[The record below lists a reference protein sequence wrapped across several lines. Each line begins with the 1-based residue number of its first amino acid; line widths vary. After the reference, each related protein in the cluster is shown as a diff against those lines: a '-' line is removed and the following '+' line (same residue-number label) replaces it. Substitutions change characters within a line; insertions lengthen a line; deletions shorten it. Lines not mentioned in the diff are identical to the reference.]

1 MKNKGLGLAIA
12 SLLLLSACGSGEG
25 DSGSE
30 AEGGSQN
37 NSSADSEE
45 AQGDSPEAE
54 STPKESDGS
63 DEASGEA
70 SAGGGWDTQV
80 GEQVENEGG
89 TFTLHARQDDID
101 TIETGPIT
109 LDIEQVNAASGEL
122 SAEMQSMMETENID
136 YVQIDL
142 SVENT
147 GEDDT
152 TFYASQATI
161 ATSTGEQL
169 ESDLWL
175 SDHIAGDLMSGTSH
189 SGSFYFV
196 LENSKAE
203 DVESVRVT
211 WSAPVNA
218 NYEEVGDAVDIEVE
232 L

>member
-12 SLLLLSACGSGEG
+12 ALLLLSACGSE
-25 DSGSE
+25 
-30 AEGGSQN
+30 EGGSASEVETDPQES
-37 NSSADSEE
+37 SSAELEE
-45 AQGDSPEAE
+45 AQGDSSEAE
-54 STPKESDGS
+54 STSEESNGGDTEPS
-63 DEASGEA
+63 DADSEGE
-70 SAGGGWDTQV
+70 WDTQV

-89 TFTLHARQDDID
+89 TFTLHARQDDVE

-109 LDIEQVNAASGEL
+109 MEIEQVNAASGEL
-122 SAEMQSMMETENID
+122 SPEMQKMIEKENID

-142 SVENT
+142 TVENA
-147 GEDDT
+147 GEEDT

-169 ESDLWL
+169 EPDLWL

-211 WSAPVNA
+211 WSAPVDA
-218 NYEEVGDAVDIEVE
+218 NYEEVGEAVDIDVE